1 MGPLLLWSTSRCCP
15 FQSRVSTCFA
25 ALVMVGVSLF
35 FLEYAFLFTSD
46 SSDHLG
52 PRDPRDRSR
61 PQRPQP
67 LLAQPATTAVQDRRR
82 EKLAVV
88 VPAHAG
94 DLDKA
99 LASLATWPSR
109 CHEATLVDTDLILY
123 YAGGEEDGVAAALPS
138 LAKTGGKCFA
148 TTRLILANLSDE
160 VGLAFQ
166 S

>member
-1 MGPLLLWSTSRCCP
+1 
-15 FQSRVSTCFA
+15 
-25 ALVMVGVSLF
+25 MVGVSLF

-61 PQRPQP
+61 QQQP
-67 LLAQPATTAVQDRRR
+67 PDLQPEPMPGVLAAGVQQGKRR

-99 LASLATWPSR
+99 LASLATWPSW

-160 VGLAFQ
+160 VGLAV
-166 S
+166 SVVMCCTDCCLL